1 MKTPGRERTPRSKFH
16 SPVCRMVS
24 PVFGRTDAMIVPEKT
39 PLGKVMKSSGVM
51 LALVPLV
58 CEKPSSQFSEHLEDP
73 KREINYM

>member
-1 MKTPGRERTPRSKFH
+1 
-16 SPVCRMVS
+16 
-24 PVFGRTDAMIVPEKT
+24 MIVPEKT